1 MPTEIEATPAF
12 PPASTPAPQP
22 SPSTVAVRT
31 LCEFAA
37 KQGDLDLRFTPSP
50 TAQQGIAGH
59 LQVAAGRP
67 AGYLAELP
75 LAASFRH
82 LVVRGRADGYDPAA
96 QRLDEVKT
104 FKGELAT
111 MPPNQRA
118 LHWAQARVYGH
129 LLCQQ
134 LGLPTLTVALVY
146 FDIGRN
152 LLAPPLTQACDAAEL
167 QQYFEALCTRY
178 IDWADAEAAH
188 RRQRDAGLLALGFPH
203 ADFRTGQR
211 SLAEAVFK
219 AARAGRCLAAQA
231 PTGIGKTVGTLFPLL
246 KACPGQA
253 IDKVFFLTAKV
264 SGRSLA
270 LAALATIQRSAP
282 GLPLRVLD
290 LASREA
296 ACAHPDRQCHGA
308 SCPLAR
314 GFYDRLPAAR
324 AAAVAHAAGSALT
337 RDSLRAVA
345 LDHQVCPY
353 YLGQELVRWCDVVV
367 GDYNHYFDP
376 SALLHALTAALGWRV
391 AVLVDEAHNLVDRA
405 RAMYSATLA
414 PQRFQALRRAAPP
427 ALKMPLDRL
436 QRRWR
441 AVSAGQATPYR
452 VLDDLP
458 APLVAALQDAVAAL
472 AEHLAVPPTEAP
484 FTTATTAD
492 SALLQGYFDLLQ
504 FSRRVESFG
513 AHSMFD
519 ITLAPATGPQPPAAA
534 SRRTPRA
541 TALATLCLRNV
552 VPAPFLKPRLAAA
565 HCSVL
570 FSATLTPRVFY
581 ADTLGLPADCA
592 FVDVAAPFRPEQ
604 LAVHIV
610 RGVST
615 RFADRGRS
623 LAPIAD
629 LVAAQFAAQPGNY
642 LAFFSSFAYLQQ
654 VADTFS
660 ARHPGVPAWRQQPR
674 LAPADRDAFLA
685 RFATGGQ
692 GIGFAVLGGSFA
704 EGIDL
709 AGSRLIGAFIAMLGL
724 PQLNPVNEALR
735 HRLQAEFGAGHDY
748 AYLYPG
754 IRKVVQ
760 AAGRVIRG
768 PGDRGSVHLIDDRFA
783 RPEVLRLLPAWWQ
796 VAGRD
801 NGAAPGPVGTVS
813 TVSTVEEVGPV
824 GPVGGAAG

>member
-1 MPTEIEATPAF
+1 
-12 PPASTPAPQP
+12 
-22 SPSTVAVRT
+22 VAVRT

-50 TAQQGIAGH
+50 SAQQGIAGH
-59 LQVAAGRP
+59 QQVAAGQP

-75 LAASFRH
+75 LAGRFRH
-82 LVVRGRADGYDPAA
+82 LEVRGRADGYDPAA

-111 MPPNQRA
+111 LPPNHRL

-134 LGLPTLTVALVY
+134 RGLTTLTLALLY
-146 FDIGRN
+146 FDVARN
-152 LLAPPLTQACDAAEL
+152 LAAPPLTQACTAAEL
-167 QQYFEALCTRY
+167 QQFFEALCSRY
-178 IDWADAEAAH
+178 IDWADQQARH
-188 RRQRDAGLLALGFPH
+188 RAQRDAGLLALGFPH
-203 ADFRTGQR
+203 TDFRSGQR

-270 LAALATIQRSAP
+270 LDALATIQRSAP
-282 GLPLRVLD
+282 ALPLRVLE

-296 ACAHPDRQCHGA
+296 ACEHPDKQCHGA

-324 AAAVAHAAGSALT
+324 AAAVACAATAALS
-337 RDSLRAVA
+337 RDKLRAVA

-367 GDYNHYFDP
+367 GDYNHFFDP
-376 SALLHALTAALGWRV
+376 SALLHAATVALGWRV
-391 AVLVDEAHNLVDRA
+391 ALLVDEAHNLVERA

-414 PQRFQALRRAAPP
+414 PQRFQALRRAAPA
-427 ALKMPLDRL
+427 ALKKPLDRL

-441 AVSAGQATPYR
+441 AITAGQSTPYR
-452 VLDDLP
+452 VLTALP
-458 APLVAALQDAVAAL
+458 APLVAALQDALAAL
-472 AEHLAVPPTEAP
+472 GEHLSTAAAADMPPEAA
-484 FTTATTAD
+484 TAPRD

-504 FSRRVESFG
+504 FSRRLEHFG
-513 AHSMFD
+513 PHSMFD
-519 ITLAPATGPQPPAAA
+519 ITLAAAA
-534 SRRTPRA
+534 AAAAPGRPPRA
-541 TALATLCLRNV
+541 AALATLCLRNV

-570 FSATLTPRVFY
+570 FSATLSPRVFY
-581 ADTLGLPADCA
+581 ADTLGLPTDTAWL
-592 FVDVAAPFRPEQ
+592 DVAAPFRPEQ

-610 RGVST
+610 RSVST

-654 VADTFS
+654 VADTLS
-660 ARHPGVPAWRQQPR
+660 ARHPGVPAWRQHPR
-674 LAPADRDAFLA
+674 LAAADREAFLA
-685 RFATGGQ
+685 RFAAGGQ

-709 AGSRLIGAFIAMLGL
+709 AGSRLIGAFIATLGL

-735 HRLQAEFGAGHDY
+735 QRLQAEFGAGHDY

-768 PGDRGSVHLIDDRFA
+768 PGDQGSVHLIDDRFA
-783 RPEVLRLLPAWWQ
+783 RPEVLRLLPAWWRIE
-796 VAGRD
+796 GRD
-801 NGAAPGPVGTVS
+801 SVAAPGPAGAVGAS
-813 TVSTVEEVGPV
+813 SG
-824 GPVGGAAG
+824 

>member
-1 MPTEIEATPAF
+1 
-12 PPASTPAPQP
+12 
-22 SPSTVAVRT
+22 VAVRT

-59 LQVAAGRP
+59 QQVAAGRP
-67 AGYLAELP
+67 AGYLAEMP
-75 LAASFRH
+75 LAGSFRH
-82 LVVRGRADGYDPAA
+82 LVVRGRADGYCPAA

-104 FKGELAT
+104 FKGELAA
-111 MPPNQRA
+111 MPANHRA

-134 LGLPTLTVALVY
+134 LGLPTLTLALVY
-146 FDIGRN
+146 FDIARN
-152 LLAPPLTQACDAAEL
+152 LAAPPLTEVCDAGEL
-167 QQYFEALCTRY
+167 QQFFEALCTRY

-188 RRQRDAGLLALGFPH
+188 RSQRDGGLLALGFPH
-203 ADFRTGQR
+203 ADFRSGQR

-270 LAALATIQRSAP
+270 LDALATIQRGAP
-282 GLPLRVLD
+282 ALPLRVLA

-296 ACAHPDRQCHGA
+296 ACEHPDRQCHGG

-324 AAAVAHAAGSALT
+324 GAAVARAATSALT
-337 RDSLRAVA
+337 RDTLRTVA

-367 GDYNHYFDP
+367 GDYNHYFD
-376 SALLHALTAALGWRV
+376 SGAVLHASTLALGWRV
-391 AVLVDEAHNLVDRA
+391 ALLVDEAHNLVDRA
-405 RAMYSATLA
+405 RAMYTASLE

-427 ALKMPLDRL
+427 ALKKPLDRL
-436 QRRWR
+436 QRCWR
-441 AVSAGQATPYR
+441 AVAAGQSTPYR
-452 VLDDLP
+452 VLADLP

-472 AEHLAVPPTEAP
+472 GQHLAAAPAEAP
-484 FTTATTAD
+484 TDAATAPRD
-492 SALLQGYFDLLQ
+492 SALLQGYFDLLL

-519 ITLAPATGPQPPAAA
+519 ITLAPDAGPQWPAAPPPAAPP
-534 SRRTPRA
+534 RRTPRVA
-541 TALATLCLRNV
+541 ALATLCLRNV

-570 FSATLTPRVFY
+570 FSATLMPQVFY
-581 ADTLGLPADCA
+581 ADTLGLPTDTAWL
-592 FVDVAAPFRPEQ
+592 DVAAPFRPEQ

-623 LAPIAD
+623 LAPIAG
-629 LVAAQFAAQPGNY
+629 LMAAQFAAQPGNY

-685 RFATGGQ
+685 RFAAGGQ

-709 AGSRLIGAFIAMLGL
+709 AGSRLIGAFITTLGL

-768 PGDRGSVHLIDDRFA
+768 PGDRGSLHLIDDRFA
-783 RPEVLRLLPAWWQ
+783 RPEVQRLLPAWWR
-796 VAGRD
+796 VEGRD
-801 NGAAPGPVGTVS
+801 SGAAPGPGGMA
-813 TVSTVEEVGPV
+813 GPV
-824 GPVGGAAG
+824 GARPG

>member
-1 MPTEIEATPAF
+1 M
-12 PPASTPAPQP
+12 
-22 SPSTVAVRT
+22 AVRT

-59 LQVAAGRP
+59 QQVAAGRP

-75 LAASFRH
+75 LAGSFRH

-104 FKGELAT
+104 FKGELAAL
-111 MPPNQRA
+111 PANHRA
-118 LHWAQARVYGH
+118 LHWAQAQVYGH

-134 LGLPTLTVALVY
+134 LGLPTLTLALLY
-146 FDIGRN
+146 FDVARN
-152 LLAPPLTQACDAAEL
+152 LAAPPLTQVCTAGEL
-167 QQYFEALCTRY
+167 QQFFDALCSRY
-178 IDWADAEAAH
+178 IGWADQQAAH
-188 RRQRDAGLLALGFPH
+188 RAARDAGLLALRFPH
-203 ADFRTGQR
+203 ADFRSGQR
-211 SLAEAVFK
+211 DLAEAVFK

-231 PTGIGKTVGTLFPLL
+231 PTGIGKTLGTLFPLL

-270 LAALATIQRSAP
+270 LHALATVQRGAP
-282 GLPLRVLD
+282 ALPLRVLE
-290 LASREA
+290 LASREV
-296 ACAHPDRQCHGA
+296 ACEHPDRQCHGA

-324 AAAVAHAAGSALT
+324 ETAVARAAGSALT

-367 GDYNHYFDP
+367 GDYNHFFDP
-376 SALLHALTAALGWRV
+376 SALLHASTVALGWRV

-405 RAMYSATLA
+405 RAMYSATLE
-414 PQRFQALRRAAPP
+414 PQRFKALCRAAPP
-427 ALKMPLDRL
+427 ALKKPLDRL

-441 AVSAGQATPYR
+441 AVAAGQSAPYQ
-452 VLDDLP
+452 VLADLP
-458 APLVAALQDAVAAL
+458 APLLAALQDAVAAL
-472 AEHLAVPPTEAP
+472 GEHLAAAPADAPAEAA
-484 FTTATTAD
+484 TAPRD
-492 SALLQGYFDLLQ
+492 SALLQGYFELLQ

-513 AHSMFD
+513 PHSMFD
-519 ITLAPATGPQPPAAA
+519 ITLAAAAGPQPPTT
-534 SRRTPRA
+534 TPRRPTRQA
-541 TALATLCLRNV
+541 LLATLCLRNV

-581 ADTLGLPADCA
+581 ADTLGLPADTA
-592 FVDVAAPFRPEQ
+592 WLDVAAPFRPEQ

-623 LAPIAD
+623 LAPIAA
-629 LVAAQFAAQPGNY
+629 LMAAQFAAQPGNY
-642 LAFFSSFAYLQQ
+642 LAFFSSFVYLQQ
-654 VADTFS
+654 AADEFS

-674 LAPADRDAFLA
+674 LAPVDRDAFLA
-685 RFATGGQ
+685 RFAAGGQ

-709 AGSRLIGAFIAMLGL
+709 AGSRLIGAFIATLGL
-724 PQLNPVNEALR
+724 PQINPVNEALR
-735 HRLQAEFGAGHDY
+735 RRLQAEFGAGHDY

-768 PGDRGSVHLIDDRFA
+768 PGDQGSLHLIDDRFA
-783 RPEVLRLLPAWWQ
+783 RPEVLRLLPAWWR
-796 VAGRD
+796 VEGRD
-801 NGAAPGPVGTVS
+801 SGAATS
-813 TVSTVEEVGPV
+813 TIGL
-824 GPVGGAAG
+824 VGGQPG